1 MNERRTFS
9 VELNSKNH
17 VKNIFLAE
25 GFGEPVLI
33 EGVLGNLEELG
44 MIEGALLEIKGSNGV
59 IRIDLNEEELRS
71 LFKKKESS

>member
-1 MNERRTFS
+1 
-9 VELNSKNH
+9 VELNSKTH
-17 VKNIFLAE
+17 VKNICLSE
-25 GFGEPVLI
+25 GFGERVLI

-44 MIEGALLEIKGSNGV
+44 MIEGALLEINGSNGV

>member
-1 MNERRTFS
+1 MNERRSFS

-17 VKNIFLAE
+17 VKNICLAE
-25 GFGEPVLI
+25 RFGERVLI